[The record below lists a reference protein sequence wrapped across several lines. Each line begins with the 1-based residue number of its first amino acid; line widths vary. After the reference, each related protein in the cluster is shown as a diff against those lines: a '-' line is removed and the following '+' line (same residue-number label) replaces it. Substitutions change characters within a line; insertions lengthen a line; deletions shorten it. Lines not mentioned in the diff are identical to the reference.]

1 MKPNEPLGHQPC
13 CRSLLIV
20 GAGVMGQGIARLF
33 AAAGIDVTLMDC
45 RDVKVSYPGVKFV
58 RETPAAAPDLVIE
71 AVFEDAVVKKSV
83 YAEMERV
90 YGGRPVVATNTSG
103 LPLND
108 LAGGLKYSERFLAMH
123 FFMPAEVFPMIEGVR
138 ANRTE
143 DSAIALAI
151 SAVKQ
156 AGREPI
162 VLERAINGY
171 LINRLQHSILHE
183 AYHLLEEGIATPEM
197 IDNVAKRLLGH
208 VRDRTAGAKGYCRSR
223 NSRQGAAID
232 CSIVVAHGRPVSVSS
247 GHGCSGRSRRW
258 NRQGLLRLDGMRR
271 DRSPAPGE
279 RTAAAADCFPG
290 RRRRAMKL
298 LPFL

>member
-1 MKPNEPLGHQPC
+1 MKPNEPLGHEPY

-33 AAAGIDVTLMDC
+33 AAARIDVTLMDC

-83 YAEMERV
+83 YADMERA

-108 LAGGLKYSERFLAMH
+108 LAGGLKYPERFLAMH
-123 FFMPAEVFPMIEGVR
+123 FFMPAEVFPMIEVVR
-138 ANRTE
+138 AHRTE

-156 AGREPI
+156 AGREPH
-162 VLERAINGY
+162 VLGRDINGH
-171 LINRLQHSILHE
+171 LINRLHHSILHG
-183 AYHLLEEGIATPEM
+183 AYHPREDGIATTEM
-197 IDNVAKRLLGH
+197 IDKVAKRVLGTRMCVTGLLEQK
-208 VRDRTAGAKGYCRSR
+208 DMAGLEIHAKAQR
-223 NSRQGAAID
+223 
-232 CSIVVAHGRPVSVSS
+232 SIVPSLSHTGVPSPYLQNMVARGDLGVRSGKGFYDWRGRDATEV
-247 GHGCSGRSRRW
+247 RRQA
-258 NRQGLLRLDGMRR
+258 NERLQRLIAFLEDG
-271 DRSPAPGE
+271 GE
-279 RTAAAADCFPG
+279 R
-290 RRRRAMKL
+290 
-298 LPFL
+298 